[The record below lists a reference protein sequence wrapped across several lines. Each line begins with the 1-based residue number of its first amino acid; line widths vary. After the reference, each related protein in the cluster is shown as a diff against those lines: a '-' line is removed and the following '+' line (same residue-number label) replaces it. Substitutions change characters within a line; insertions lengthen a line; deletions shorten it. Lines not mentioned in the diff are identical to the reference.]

1 MPKSEPTWDYFQHDA
16 DIGVVGQGASLER
29 SFEAAAAATFAVM
42 LDPASVGG
50 EQMLTVEFDEPDR
63 EIALLR
69 WLNGLLAEA
78 RIERLALGCF
88 QIERE
93 GNHWHGTAW
102 GDRWRD
108 DSERGTEVKG
118 ATFTMLRVRQVDS
131 AWESQCVIDV

>member
-1 MPKSEPTWDYFQHDA
+1 
-16 DIGVVGQGASLER
+16 
-29 SFEAAAAATFAVM
+29 
-42 LDPASVGG
+42 
-50 EQMLTVEFDEPDR
+50 MLTVEFDEPDR

-78 RIERLALGCF
+78 RIERLALGRF

-102 GDRWRD
+102 GNRWRD